1 MEPIHQ
7 NGSSRYREDDLL
19 SAEEDLHEIPTTT
32 LMKEFL
38 DQARVVVRS
47 EIDIAKSD
55 LRVNARHASRA
66 AAFGAGAAVLGAT
79 AFLLFTAFLVL
90 ALSELV
96 LPWAASL
103 IVFAL
108 YAGGAAFLFVTAR
121 ARITK
126 LDSRRTRQHFQ
137 EEKQWLQETLQKIRG
152 SRASA

>member
-1 MEPIHQ
+1 MEPIKQ
-7 NGSSRYREDDLL
+7 NGTPRYHAEDLL
-19 SAEEDLHEIPTTT
+19 TAEEDLHEIPTTT

-55 LRVNARHASRA
+55 LRVNVRHVSRA
-66 AAFGAGAAVLGAT
+66 ATFGAGAALLGAV

-90 ALSELV
+90 AISELV
-96 LPWAASL
+96 VPWAATL

-108 YAGGAAFLFVTAR
+108 YAGGAALLFITAR
-121 ARITK
+121 ARLTK

-137 EEKQWLQETLQKIRG
+137 EEKQWLQEILQTIRG